1 MTNLYQYPSS
11 DPSRQVPCLP
21 SCLHICSFKV
31 SSENPCAL
39 PVILEVF
46 LISHSWLFSLKV
58 HRILTLFQKLLVC
71 PSCVFFFNDKQT
83 CFPFLPWRQHIII
96 CALWHVTFFT
106 YYLEFISVYR
116 NLPHSFFFFFFKFET
131 VFQPVFYASIFRSFL
146 VFYIRMIL

>member
-21 SCLHICSFKV
+21 SCLHICSCKV

-71 PSCVFFFNDKQT
+71 PSCVFFLMISKHVSLFYPEGSILLYVL
-83 CFPFLPWRQHIII
+83 FGMLLFLLII
-96 CALWHVTFFT
+96 WNSFQ
-106 YYLEFISVYR
+106 FIEIF
-116 NLPHSFFFFFFKFET
+116 LIPFFFLNLKQFFNLCSMLQYLGRFWYFTLE
-131 VFQPVFYASIFRSFL
+131 
-146 VFYIRMIL
+146 

>member
-21 SCLHICSFKV
+21 SCLHICSCKV

-71 PSCVFFFNDKQT
+71 PSCVFFLMISK
-83 CFPFLPWRQHIII
+83 
-96 CALWHVTFFT
+96 HVSLFYPEGSILLYVLFGMLLFFT

-116 NLPHSFFFFFFKFET
+116 NLPHSFFFFKFET